1 MLPPSLLLFSAVLIK
16 QLGQKEKKKS
26 DSLFYFLRHL
36 QLTRHL
42 FTPYESSTR
51 RRKIKSVNI
60 TEANFGPVSVGSKK
74 EKKKK
79 KVSRTDRVLRPL
91 TRSWGLSYTTILLLL
106 CVAAVVEV
114 TAQQKR
120 CMRQLHTL
128 KVVIFYPEKLE
139 RFPVGKGGNC

>member
-1 MLPPSLLLFSAVLIK
+1 VLIK

-42 FTPYESSTR
+42 FTPYELNKKKKKTN
-51 RRKIKSVNI
+51 KSVNI
-60 TEANFGPVSVGSKK
+60 TEANFAALSRPDPKRKKRKKRKKRFLGRTVFSAHLHAVGACPI
-74 EKKKK
+74 
-79 KVSRTDRVLRPL
+79 L
-91 TRSWGLSYTTILLLL
+91 LLLL

-120 CMRQLHTL
+120 CMWQLHTL

>member
-1 MLPPSLLLFSAVLIK
+1 VLIK

-51 RRKIKSVNI
+51 RRKSVNI

-79 KVSRTDRVLRPL
+79 RFLGRTVFSAHLHAVGACP
-91 TRSWGLSYTTILLLL
+91 ILLLL

-120 CMRQLHTL
+120 CMWQLHTL

-139 RFPVGKGGNC
+139 RFPVGKRGNC